1 MAVPAQANE
10 LCLLFIK
17 VQRGVAFTE
26 RALEHCGDDHT
37 GDDRD
42 LGGWQECKEGGVS
55 AARHPV
61 DVWSQTAVRRSEHRE
76 QQHAF
81 LLSRNVH

>member
-1 MAVPAQANE
+1 
-10 LCLLFIK
+10 
-17 VQRGVAFTE
+17 
-26 RALEHCGDDHT
+26 
-37 GDDRD
+37 
-42 LGGWQECKEGGVS
+42 VS

-76 QQHAF
+76 QQHAC